1 MYDAG
6 YTNVLINQLV
16 ENLRQKLATT
26 KTIPDNTKI
35 FVLDIC
41 PDISNLSS
49 FLNQEIVDQDFLS
62 IEKLSI
68 YWFLL
73 SMVSN
78 VGNDIIS
85 KYVNLHFFE
94 ITFFRFFFASILF
107 MPIILCKK
115 KDMTSF
121 NLPIHLIRGVILLFA
136 TASWTYGLSIVPV
149 TTSTVIGSS
158 IPLIILVLSITFL
171 KEKVTWQRWSVII
184 VGLLG
189 IIITLNPSS
198 SEFDVKTLILLT
210 SALLLAILDIINKR
224 IVKSESMIIMLLYSS
239 IVVASISF
247 IPMLFYWE
255 LPSIFDLFLLLILGI
270 NSNLVLFFIS
280 KAFLLAD
287 ISALAPSRY
296 FCFRN

>member
-1 MYDAG
+1 M
-6 YTNVLINQLV
+6 
-16 ENLRQKLATT
+16 KH
-26 KTIPDNTKI
+26 K
-35 FVLDIC
+35 
-41 PDISNLSS
+41 
-49 FLNQEIVDQDFLS
+49 S
-62 IEKLSI
+62 IRYFSAI
-68 YWFLL
+68 HWFLL

-107 MPIILCKK
+107 IPIILRKK
-115 KDMTSF
+115 KDMVSF
-121 NLPIHLIRGVILLFA
+121 NISIHLIRGVILFFA
-136 TASWTYGLSIVPV
+136 TVSWIYGLSIVPV
-149 TTSTVIGSS
+149 TTATVIDSS

-171 KEKVTWQRWSVII
+171 KEKVTWQRWSVVI

-210 SALLLAILDIINKR
+210 SALLFAVLDIINKR
-224 IVKSESMIIMLLYSS
+224 IVTSESIIIMLLYSS
-239 IVVASISF
+239 IVVVSISF
-247 IPMLFYWE
+247 IPMLFYWK

-270 NSNLVLFFIS
+270 NSNLVLFFIL

-287 ISALAPSRY
+287 ISALAPYRY
-296 FCFRN
+296 LELFVSGIASYLIFYEIPQNNILYGGMIIISAVIFMIRSEYKQTMTS